1 MQDAR
6 QPKTVKGLKLIDFK
20 DYSSQF
26 DAYAYSAIRASD
38 IAEKARIKSYLADL
52 ASGLSDGNVEKA
64 EKAINVYRE
73 FLDDPVKFSLKHFG
87 TTDEEGLRKKVWESQ
102 LRCIFPQ
109 IESYRC
115 CFIEKHE
122 KEIMPHFGSLVNAFG
137 EPYENAGDVEIQT
150 LFYMARKGLM
160 HLEREEYEELKL
172 YYSAR
177 NELAHLK
184 ILDIEAIRKI
194 VGSTTHRLGRRL
206 EAGA

>member
-1 MQDAR
+1 
-6 QPKTVKGLKLIDFK
+6 
-20 DYSSQF
+20 
-26 DAYAYSAIRASD
+26 
-38 IAEKARIKSYLADL
+38 
-52 ASGLSDGNVEKA
+52 
-64 EKAINVYRE
+64 
-73 FLDDPVKFSLKHFG
+73 
-87 TTDEEGLRKKVWESQ
+87 
-102 LRCIFPQ
+102 
-109 IESYRC
+109 
-115 CFIEKHE
+115 
-122 KEIMPHFGSLVNAFG
+122 MPHFGSLVNAFG